1 MRTRQA
7 LLIALVGAILAAS
20 LFTPKRPLLIWN
32 ASPSVPVG
40 LYRIEAG
47 PIHRGDLVL
56 VRPPPEGAE
65 LAHRRGYLPKSAYL
79 IKIVAAVTGDRV
91 CRFAGR
97 VFVRGILVTR
107 ALGRD
112 RLGRSMPSWRGCRHL
127 GAGDLFLLA
136 LDPHSF
142 DSRYFGIVPEA
153 QVVGR
158 AVPLWL
164 VLPAT

>member
-56 VRPPPEGAE
+56 VRPPPEVAQ

-79 IKIVAAVTGDRV
+79 IKIVVAVGGGRV
-91 CRFAGR
+91 CRFADRIFVGGVLVARAR
-97 VFVRGILVTR
+97 V
-107 ALGRD
+107 RD
-112 RLGRSMPSWRGCRHL
+112 RRGRSMPSWWGCRQL

-136 LDPHSF
+136 PDTHSF

-158 AVPLWL
+158 AAPLWL